1 VANRFLSR
9 WAQGAALAHQG
20 TAADLR
26 CPGYV
31 TGVPVRSAFLDVGQ
45 PAAPAAPLRVLVL
58 GGSQGAQQL
67 NALVPAAFESAG
79 LSAAVRHQAG
89 EAAAESAR
97 AAWREASTAG
107 IEAEVVPFIDDVAS
121 AMAWSH
127 LVVSRAGAIT
137 VAEISAAGRAS
148 ILVPLAAAG
157 AHQLDNALAAAEA
170 GAALLLAGAAVSA
183 ERLGRL
189 LSDLAGDPE
198 RLATMGR
205 AARSLARPRA
215 AAAIA
220 DLVEGLEVAA

>member
-1 VANRFLSR
+1 
-9 WAQGAALAHQG
+9 
-20 TAADLR
+20 
-26 CPGYV
+26 
-31 TGVPVRSAFLDVGQ
+31 
-45 PAAPAAPLRVLVL
+45 LRVLVL